1 MERASLRP
9 AQGTPDAL
17 CQPQLRRT
25 GPPPGIEGWG
35 GRVPSHGVGQGRR
48 IGTASK
54 EVSGKGAACACRTF
68 FFWSAES
75 ALTHNG
81 EGVAATITGKPRCPL
96 PAPSA
101 SHRRVTRFGS
111 ATEIEGLRDR
121 QREGDQ
127 TMTNPVRYSD
137 FELSED
143 ELEWEYQPVC
153 EKVGRMFGNDGR
165 CFMTGD
171 GRSIFAVCQMVARA
185 SRRES
190 SSCGTVHRYT
200 FFDDSALVIGPHS
213 WDYAGSHD
221 AREEEECRMAKLR
234 SRSEEHTSELHS
246 LMRISYAVFCLKKK
260 QN

>member
-1 MERASLRP
+1 M
-9 AQGTPDAL
+9 
-17 CQPQLRRT
+17 
-25 GPPPGIEGWG
+25 
-35 GRVPSHGVGQGRR
+35 
-48 IGTASK
+48 
-54 EVSGKGAACACRTF
+54 GKGAASACRTF

-81 EGVAATITGKPRCPL
+81 EGVAATSTGKPRCPL

-137 FELSED
+137 FELSEA

-153 EKVGRMFGNDGR
+153 EQVGRMFGNDGR
-165 CFMTGD
+165 GFMTGN
-171 GRSIFAVCQMVARA
+171 GRTIFEVCQMVARD

-200 FFDDSALVIGPHS
+200 LFDDPALVIGPQDRKS
-213 WDYAGSHD
+213 FALG
-221 AREEEECRMAKLR
+221 KG
-234 SRSEEHTSELHS
+234 ELVS
-246 LMRISYAVFCLKKK
+246 VDFGGPRIHK
-260 QN
+260 

>member
-1 MERASLRP
+1 M
-9 AQGTPDAL
+9 
-17 CQPQLRRT
+17 
-25 GPPPGIEGWG
+25 
-35 GRVPSHGVGQGRR
+35 
-48 IGTASK
+48 
-54 EVSGKGAACACRTF
+54 GKGAASACRTF

-81 EGVAATITGKPRCPL
+81 EGVAATSTGKPRCPL

-153 EKVGRMFGNDGR
+153 EQVGRMFGND
-165 CFMTGD
+165 
-171 GRSIFAVCQMVARA
+171 
-185 SRRES
+185 
-190 SSCGTVHRYT
+190 
-200 FFDDSALVIGPHS
+200 
-213 WDYAGSHD
+213 
-221 AREEEECRMAKLR
+221 
-234 SRSEEHTSELHS
+234 RSEEHTSELQS
-246 LMRISYAVFCLKKK
+246 LMRISSAVFCLKKK
-260 QN
+260 KNNKLNN